1 LPQRKKIM
9 TPEEKEK
16 NLQRQIARLKS
27 VLIALSGGTDS
38 AYLSHIAAGTDALHV
53 LAATVQTPYMHQD
66 EIQDARSFCLHNKIK
81 HLVISLDMIGEIASN
96 PEDRCYRCKKKMMEN
111 LRKIAGDY
119 NIQTICDGTNADDL
133 NDYRPGARALGEYGI
148 FSPLKDA
155 EMTKED
161 IRQCSRNAGLQT
173 WNKPANACLL
183 TRFPHNKE
191 IAIQD
196 LQNVE
201 QAERFLDSLGFSGSR
216 VRIHD
221 KITRIELQ
229 PDHLEKPFPD
239 ECRRKVIQKFKQ
251 LGYQHIT
258 LDLEGY
264 RTGTMDQ
271 ERSS

>member
-1 LPQRKKIM
+1 MPQRKKIM

-38 AYLSHIAAGTDALHV
+38 AYLSHIAAGTDALHI

-66 EIQDARSFCLHNKIK
+66 EIQDARSFCLHHKIK

-148 FSPLKDA
+148 LSPLKDA
-155 EMTKED
+155 AMTKED